1 MSSRQSR
8 RSRPKYI
15 AVFVATTAGIA
26 LFVGTPLASSSSQAK
41 LTNTAIGV
49 IASTTGDYA
58 AVGEAYVTGVQLAQ
72 SQWQKQHPKEKVKVF
87 FEDDG
92 YNSRKALAAYQ
103 KLTGINKINALVN
116 MSSPSIDAIYSKA
129 QKASLPIAQ
138 GGEQGIP
145 PKNDHVFQL
154 LPGNIA
160 TEIALGKYVKA
171 RGHKKVAVF
180 YSNSGVYVRFLA
192 GFVKGYGGSVM
203 RYGLPLDSTDYS
215 SPVTKALGDD
225 PDAFVFIDSPVQG
238 ANLVKQILLQT
249 TKSIPM
255 YFDADIQTGWQDYQ
269 KILGD
274 TSVLNGSAA
283 VVIRSKVAAAFVK
296 AYKAKFGKT
305 PFIGADWAY
314 DSFNLLMRTRDTN
327 RKKWIANMRAA
338 KFNGAGG
345 LVVFDNTGVRVPNFT
360 VGRITNGQL
369 PT

>member
-1 MSSRQSR
+1 VVAAS
-8 RSRPKYI
+8 
-15 AVFVATTAGIA
+15 AVALA
-26 LFVGTPLASSSSQAK
+26 LFAGTPIAASSTQAPPARV
-41 LTNTAIGV
+41 AIGV

-58 AVGEAYVTGVQLAQ
+58 AVGEAYVTGVQLAAA
-72 SQWQKQHPKEKVKVF
+72 QWQKAHPKQQVRVF
-87 FEDDG
+87 YEDDG

-116 MSSPSIDAIYSKA
+116 MSSPSIDAIYTKA
-129 QKASLPIAQ
+129 KSANLPIAQ

-145 PKNDHVFQL
+145 PKNDNVFQL

-160 TEIALGKYVKA
+160 TEIALGKFVKA
-171 RGHKKVAVF
+171 RGHKNVAVF

-192 GFVKGYGGSVM
+192 GFVKGYGGSVQ
-203 RYGLPLDSTDYS
+203 RYGLPLDTTDYA
-215 SPVTKALGDD
+215 SPVTRALADD
-225 PDAFVFIDSPVQG
+225 PDAFVFIDSPIQG

-249 TKSIPM
+249 TKKIPM

-274 TSVLNGSAA
+274 TNVLNGSAA
-283 VVIRSKVAAAFVK
+283 VVIRSKVAASFAR
-296 AYKAKFGKT
+296 AYKAKFGKD
-305 PFIGADWAY
+305 PFVGADWAY
-314 DSFNLLMRTRDTN
+314 DSFNLLMRTSDTN
-327 RKKWIANMRAA
+327 RRKWIAKMRAA

-360 VGRITNGQL
+360 IGRIVNGQL